1 MYTTDKLY
9 PITADVLD
17 DALSALTR
25 QSNHHTDAAKL
36 LRAIK
41 ARSGCVGRIFNRS
54 CVQAMQD
61 ALPGYAVR
69 YYISDSLRGRPRNL
83 CIVRLDDQ
91 GQPMPGP
98 SNHWTFEL
106 ATADEPNLTAA
117 LLDNRISYHV
127 EEARRYASI
136 AAELP
141 AQAAAYNAA
150 AAYLQPIKRSLD
162 TALLYAGVS
171 R

>member
-1 MYTTDKLY
+1 MYTTDNLS

-17 DALSALTR
+17 KALSCLT
-25 QSNHHTDAAKL
+25 SAANHHTDAAKL

-41 ARSGCVGRIFNRS
+41 ARSGCVGRMFNRS
-54 CVQAMQD
+54 CVQAIQD

-69 YYISDSLRGRPRNL
+69 YYISDSLKRRPRNL
-83 CIVRLDDQ
+83 CIVRLDDHGQ
-91 GQPMPGP
+91 LMNGQP
-98 SNHWTFEL
+98 NHWTFEL
-106 ATADEPNLTAA
+106 ATADEPKLTAE

-127 EEARRYASI
+127 DEARLYASI

-162 TALLYAGVS
+162 TALLYAGI
-171 R
+171 

>member
-1 MYTTDKLY
+1 MYTTNGLYQIDADTLDK
-9 PITADVLD
+9 
-17 DALSALTR
+17 ALSALT
-25 QSNHHTDAAKL
+25 SSANHHTQAAQL

-54 CVQAMQD
+54 CIPAIQA
-61 ALPGYAVR
+61 ALPGYSVS
-69 YYISDSLRGRPRNL
+69 YIIRDGLKRRPREVII
-83 CIVRLDDQ
+83 CRLDED
-91 GQPMPGP
+91 GEPMFGP

-106 ATADEPNLTAA
+106 ATADEPRLTAE

-127 EEARRYASI
+127 EASRKYASM

>member
-1 MYTTDKLY
+1 MT
-9 PITADVLD
+9 
-17 DALSALTR
+17 
-25 QSNHHTDAAKL
+25 
-36 LRAIK
+36 
-41 ARSGCVGRIFNRS
+41 
-54 CVQAMQD
+54 
-61 ALPGYAVR
+61 
-69 YYISDSLRGRPRNL
+69 
-83 CIVRLDDQ
+83 
-91 GQPMPGP
+91 GP

-106 ATADEPNLTAA
+106 ATADEPRLTAE

-127 EEARRYASI
+127 EASRKYASI